1 VDISELVIGA
11 DDGGRSVVQSSRVA
25 SIVVLVVALG
35 LFFLALVVLSYV

>member
-1 VDISELVIGA
+1 MDISELVIGA